1 MNHPSNLEIEEAM
14 VRNWSDNYGNH
25 CFNIMFYFLRI
36 ICVILYLYDSTNMLK
51 NLVGKR
57 VGART
62 LAEWAGRRFWES
74 RQFYSAYIALFIAV
88 SNWITIQYRLL
99 LENIPIFNTLFSQ
112 LWIFLIVAI
121 VVFTVVSV
129 LGGHYIHR
137 KRQFRLEQAVA
148 IEENPYLYK
157 SAPGKERNLM
167 IPMSI
172 LHLEAIEAI
181 LISNNS
187 MTEEKKKQIESFRQD
202 LIKLSKGLPIGGFTK
217 KGY

>member
-1 MNHPSNLEIEEAM
+1 M
-14 VRNWSDNYGNH
+14 V
-25 CFNIMFYFLRI
+25 
-36 ICVILYLYDSTNMLK
+36 K
-51 NLVGKR
+51 NLIKSTI
-57 VGART
+57 GARG

-112 LWIFLIVAI
+112 LWIFLIVAT
-121 VVFTVVSV
+121 VVFTIVSV

-148 IEENPYLYK
+148 IEENPYLYR

-167 IPMSI
+167 IPITI
-172 LHLEAIEAI
+172 LNLEAIETI
-181 LISNNS
+181 LTSNNS

-202 LIKLSKGLPIGGFTK
+202 LIKLSKGMSIGSFTK
-217 KGY
+217 TDTKSVAPASS

>member
-1 MNHPSNLEIEEAM
+1 
-14 VRNWSDNYGNH
+14 
-25 CFNIMFYFLRI
+25 
-36 ICVILYLYDSTNMLK
+36 MLK
-51 NLVGKR
+51 NLSQGK
-57 VGART
+57 VGARG

-167 IPMSI
+167 IPISI

-202 LIKLSKGLPIGGFTK
+202 LIKLSKGLPIGGFARTDTK
-217 KGY
+217 KVTTTSS

>member
-1 MNHPSNLEIEEAM
+1 
-14 VRNWSDNYGNH
+14 
-25 CFNIMFYFLRI
+25 
-36 ICVILYLYDSTNMLK
+36 MLK

-57 VGART
+57 VRART

-112 LWIFLIVAI
+112 LWIFLIVA
-121 VVFTVVSV
+121 VVLFTVVSV

-167 IPMSI
+167 IPFTI

-202 LIKLSKGLPIGGFTK
+202 LIRLSKGQPIGGFTRT
-217 KGY
+217 GY

>member
-1 MNHPSNLEIEEAM
+1 
-14 VRNWSDNYGNH
+14 
-25 CFNIMFYFLRI
+25 
-36 ICVILYLYDSTNMLK
+36 MLK

-57 VGART
+57 VRART

-112 LWIFLIVAI
+112 LWIFLIVAV

-167 IPMSI
+167 IPISI

-181 LISNNS
+181 LNSNNS
-187 MTEEKKKQIESFRQD
+187 MTEEKKKRIESFRQD
-202 LIKLSKGLPIGGFTK
+202 LTKLSKGLPIGGFTR

>member
-1 MNHPSNLEIEEAM
+1 
-14 VRNWSDNYGNH
+14 
-25 CFNIMFYFLRI
+25 MF
-36 ICVILYLYDSTNMLK
+36 K
-51 NLVGKR
+51 NLVGGSVTMR
-57 VGART
+57 V

-112 LWIFLIVAI
+112 LWIFLIVAT
-121 VVFTVVSV
+121 VVFTVVSI

-148 IEENPYLYK
+148 TEENPYLYR
-157 SAPGKERNLM
+157 SAPGKERDLM
-167 IPMSI
+167 IPMTI

-181 LISNNS
+181 LTSNNS
-187 MTEEKKKQIESFRQD
+187 MTEEKRKQIESFKQD
-202 LIKLSKGLPIGGFTK
+202 LIKLSKGLSIGDFTK
-217 KGY
+217 TGSKTVTTASS

>member
-1 MNHPSNLEIEEAM
+1 
-14 VRNWSDNYGNH
+14 
-25 CFNIMFYFLRI
+25 MF
-36 ICVILYLYDSTNMLK
+36 K
-51 NLVGKR
+51 NLVGGSITMR
-57 VGART
+57 G

-112 LWIFLIVAI
+112 LWIFLIVAT

-148 IEENPYLYK
+148 IEENPYLYR
-157 SAPGKERNLM
+157 SAPGKERDLM
-167 IPMSI
+167 IPITIMN
-172 LHLEAIEAI
+172 LEAIEAI
-181 LISNNS
+181 LTSNNS
-187 MTEEKKKQIESFRQD
+187 MTEEKKKQIEDYRQE
-202 LIKLSKGLPIGGFTK
+202 LIKLSKGLAIGGFKKTGTK
-217 KGY
+217 TVTTASS